1 MSSTQT
7 YTGPRLGVRQNAA
20 LFAARLCLASL
31 FLFSGAEKLTGLHGA
46 VAWASSQGVP
56 FAAQLMP
63 LAASFEIAAGL
74 MLVAGWHARAA
85 AAALAAWIFV
95 LGPVFHQ
102 FWAVPPEQWQV
113 SIDDFFHH
121 EVMVG
126 GMLYAAIFGPGD
138 WRLGSRKP

>member
-1 MSSTQT
+1 MTE
-7 YTGPRLGVRQNAA
+7 TGTTSRPTLGVGQNAA
-20 LFAARLCLASL
+20 LFVARLCLASL
-31 FLFSGAEKLTGLHGA
+31 FLFSGVEKLTSLGGA

-63 LAASFEIAAGL
+63 LAALFEIAAGL

-102 FWAVPPEQWQV
+102 FWAVPPEQWQI

-121 EVMVG
+121 QVMFG
-126 GMLYAAIFGPGD
+126 GMIYAAIFGPGQ